1 MFRLM
6 SIATLVLIL
15 VCFFVGASIAL
26 ADEGTQVIE
35 KPSHINDAT
44 GPKDET
50 IVDNLAEA
58 DVYDFSDYIEEYATQ
73 PKPQSNP
80 VDSEAIEEPAA
91 VFATIEC

>member
-26 ADEGTQVIE
+26 ADELPAET
-35 KPSHINDAT
+35 PSHINDAT

-58 DVYDFSDYIEEYATQ
+58 DIYDFSDYIKERAAQ

-80 VDSEAIEEPAA
+80 VDAEEIEEPA
-91 VFATIEC
+91 VHFDTMDC